1 MGTAKIAITIEEGL
15 VRQLDQL
22 VTSAIYPSRSRAIQ
36 DAVAE
41 KLRRI
46 DRGRLAR
53 ECAKLNRKF
62 EQALAEEGMGTDI
75 SEWPEY

>member
-1 MGTAKIAITIEEGL
+1 MSTAKIAITIEEGL

-53 ECAKLNRKF
+53 ECAKLDPKF